1 MLETAVYSLLAAL
14 RSFRIGVVMSSE
26 DCLEAFC
33 DCLCDAGELRKL
45 NSVFEGSTR
54 VSASFCRVL
63 HCLAVLQ
70 NGIHSSVQC
79 SACLRDQKRPRFGSS
94 EKETAAQALLFTETS
109 KLQLAAQCDQER
121 QLPQGIEISLL
132 SLHKDRKLTTCKSC
146 KTGKLQKSCLEN
158 EKAQHVLKKKQAVEA
173 CMRS

>member
-1 MLETAVYSLLAAL
+1 MTASVTQWSLG
-14 RSFRIGVVMSSE
+14 SGTP
-26 DCLEAFC
+26 CL
-33 DCLCDAGELRKL
+33 K
-45 NSVFEGSTR
+45 GSTR

-79 SACLRDQKRPRFGSS
+79 SACLRDQKRLRFGSS

-158 EKAQHVLKKKQAVEA
+158 EKAQHVLKKKAS
-173 CMRS
+173 C